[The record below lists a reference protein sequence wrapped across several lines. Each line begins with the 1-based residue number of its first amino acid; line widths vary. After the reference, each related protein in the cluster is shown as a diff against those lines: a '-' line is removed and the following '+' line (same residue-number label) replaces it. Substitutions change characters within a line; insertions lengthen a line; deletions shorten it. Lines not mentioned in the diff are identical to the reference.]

1 MFVLTIRVMKL
12 WKIELLGELPGRLLC
27 ALHRDVCRI
36 RTGAWKAYKSRRTWY
51 YALPW
56 GAVAWY
62 HARVLREM
70 VRRGWKPNPRWFDPL
85 YRGNTPR
92 LDDDMVD
99 PDSLGSQGWKDIF
112 DRACPDTL
120 KEERERLAGW
130 KGGSK

>member
-1 MFVLTIRVMKL
+1 
-12 WKIELLGELPGRLLC
+12 
-27 ALHRDVCRI
+27 
-36 RTGAWKAYKSRRTWY
+36 
-51 YALPW
+51 
-56 GAVAWY
+56 
-62 HARVLREM
+62 M

-92 LDDDMVD
+92 LEDDMVD